1 MPEEVKKEV
10 EAKKAPEAVERPTNC
25 MKCNKR
31 LNRKSWYYKNNGFY
45 CSKGCWQQAVEAATA
60 KKKEGKEAKK
70 A

>member
-10 EAKKAPEAVERPTNC
+10 EAKKTPEAVEKPTNC

-31 LNRKSWYYKNNGFY
+31 LKRKSWYYKDNGYY
-45 CSKGCWQQAVEAATA
+45 CSKGCWQQAVEAAK
-60 KKKEGKEAKK
+60 KKKEGKEAK